1 MKKTSRG
8 CLWALG
14 ATALFIAMFLLIQSF
29 RPSLPV
35 RMLPKGAAEIQEY
48 YKDYGMT
55 GDFIRLMKARIPE
68 NQVEDYARRMG
79 ATQKASGSPG
89 ERVSW
94 SSLGPGW
101 WRPRKPPLYFLK
113 EREYQMLVGW
123 EDGFVYVEIGAW

>member
-1 MKKTSRG
+1 MKKSSRG
-8 CLWALG
+8 CLWTLG
-14 ATALFIAMFLLIQSF
+14 AIGLFITVFLLIQSF

-35 RMLPKGAAEIQEY
+35 RMLPKGATEIQEY

-68 NQVEDYARRMG
+68 SQVEDYAQKLG
-79 ATQKASGSPG
+79 ADQKATDSPG

-94 SSLGPGW
+94 SSLGPSW
-101 WRPRKPPLYFLK
+101 WRPQKPPLYFHK
-113 EREYQMLVGW
+113 EREYQKLVSW